1 VSDQTPAITQLLQR
15 WGEGDQSAFDALA
28 SVVYPELRRIAAARM
43 RSERPG
49 HTLQATAVVNELFMR
64 LMTAKQPDFKNRAQ
78 FYAVAVRIIR
88 QVLVDHARRKLTDKR
103 GQRPDQVSLDDV
115 AVLIQPHGVDMLA
128 LDEAL
133 KRLEAVSKRKV
144 EVFELRFFA
153 GFSDQEVGEL
163 MNVTAMT
170 VNRDFR
176 AAKAWVA
183 EALELGKK

>member
-1 VSDQTPAITQLLQR
+1 VSDQTPEITQLLQR

-28 SVVYPELRRIAAARM
+28 SVVYPELRRIAAARL

-64 LMTAKQPDFKNRAQ
+64 LMTSKQPDFKNRAQ
-78 FYAVAVRIIR
+78 FYAVAARIIR

-103 GQRPDQVSLDDV
+103 GQRPAQVPLDDV
-115 AVLIQPHGVDMLA
+115 AALIQPHGVDMLA

-153 GFSDQEVGEL
+153 GFSDQEVAAL

-183 EALELGKK
+183 DALGLGK